1 MGYAYHL
8 LQGLFLNNWFS
19 LACIGIL
26 LVCVGGCKDSE
37 KPADE
42 TPDASEIQKEPVTQ
56 IEAFKPSAKCLA
68 VPGVI
73 KTWRAYEPELEWE
86 AVLTLAELS
95 RLAYEAKQTRINV
108 CQEMGFEATE
118 PLDSFSKHGFITT
131 KDDYVVISFRGTD
144 GAFDWLTNFHF
155 TQKSDINRRK
165 GIHKG
170 FQSSY
175 AKFRDKIRLHLADD
189 KTKVWITGHSLGGA
203 MAACC
208 AYDLV
213 SQGAQID
220 GLVTFGQPRIGNK
233 KLAEFLDEKLG
244 DRYLR
249 LMNEDDPVPLLPPSI
264 GGILPAYWHCGKRI
278 KFFGNEIVTSEGVL
292 PMALPAFEAIG
303 NSSDST
309 TVKAS
314 PVCRWLCVRI

>member
-1 MGYAYHL
+1 M
-8 LQGLFLNNWFS
+8 S
-19 LACIGIL
+19 
-26 LVCVGGCKDSE
+26 SS
-37 KPADE
+37 
-42 TPDASEIQKEPVTQ
+42 TR
-56 IEAFKPSAKCLA
+56 
-68 VPGVI
+68 VI

-95 RLAYEAKQTRINV
+95 RLAYGDKQTRINV

-118 PLDSFSKHGFITT
+118 PLDSFSKHGFIMT
-131 KDDYVVISFRGTD
+131 KDDYIVISFRGTD

-213 SQGAQID
+213 SQGAQIE

-292 PMALPAFEAIG
+292 PMALPAYEAAE

-309 TVKAS
+309 SVQPSLSADGCASISEEEFIDLIKSLSSQDDQTNDSQSDSTMTAVPTMSFGGGFFGVGDHYMEEYVKKINYQM
-314 PVCRWLCVRI
+314 LKH